1 MQLNWT
7 ERIPLTKSG
16 VSRIK
21 AVAGVYR
28 LIYHNVQKDKYHIY
42 YVGQA
47 EDLNERLGQHLPDT
61 ETSKCCKGYLDGYT
75 CYLRA
80 AAISRQT
87 DRDGAEVALYNHFKP
102 TCVERIPDVDPIEI
116 NFD

>member
-21 AVAGVYR
+21 AIAGVYR
-28 LIYHNVQKDKYHIY
+28 LIYHDTQKDKFIIY

-47 EDLNERLGQHLPDT
+47 EDLNERLGQHLSDT
-61 ETSKCCKGYLDGYT
+61 ETSKCCQGYLSGYT
-75 CYLRA
+75 CYLR
-80 AAISRQT
+80 
-87 DRDGAEVALYNHFKP
+87 DGGFCPAGGCGGGQGGPFKQLKP
-102 TCVERIPDVDPIEI
+102 TSVGRD
-116 NFD
+116 

>member
-16 VSRIK
+16 VLRIK

-28 LIYHNVQKDKYHIY
+28 LVYHDTQKDKYFVY

-47 EDLNERLGQHLPDT
+47 EDLNERLGQHLSDT
-61 ETSKCCKGYLDGYT
+61 ETSKCCQGYLKSHT

-80 AAISRQT
+80 VAISRQT
-87 DRDGAEVALYNHFKP
+87 DRDGAEVALYNHFEP
-102 TCVERIPDVDPIEI
+102 TCVERIPEVDRIDI